1 MVRHFLL
8 ILLTSNSRGEMIIE
22 SASAEKDIFLLQ
34 SFAYFL
40 GSGIIDLKIDRKIVR
55 DTLTSVS
62 FVTKQNN
69 DIEEQIA
76 DLFGYAAKL
85 KYKKQS
91 GEAIMKNGLYEK
103 MILEALNRS
112 IYKVPKEAKPK
123 KISCSKRLTH
133 FWYYPRQEKNRL
145 AASRSLPGSSCGECY
160 QNDPQKS
167 TDLGII
173 ILARHTPHSLY

>member
-123 KISCSKRLTH
+123 KDKL
-133 FWYYPRQEKNRL
+133 FKEVDPFL
-145 AASRSLPGSSCGECY
+145 VLP
-160 QNDPQKS
+160 
-167 TDLGII
+167 
-173 ILARHTPHSLY
+173 